1 MSNLDT
7 NTDTDKILEKLK
19 NLKETKDF
27 SLKWST
33 EEKIQLLKM
42 YHIFCKKEAEIFNLI
57 YGYHE
62 GDSWENIFREYN
74 PHLIQDK
81 ITGVEIAIKNLGKPE
96 LKYEDRT

>member
-1 MSNLDT
+1 MSELDT
-7 NTDTDKILEKLK
+7 NSDKILEKLE
-19 NLKETKDF
+19 NLKETKEF
-27 SLKWST
+27 FLKWST

-62 GDSWENIFREYN
+62 CDSWEDIFRDYN
-74 PHLIQDK
+74 PHLIQNK
-81 ITGVEIAIKNLGKPE
+81 TRGVEIAIENLGKPE